1 MQYLSKGVLVDM
13 LDFVRHQALFIQ
25 DTTKSVSSV
34 SDFIDSQ
41 SGMILYNSTCM
52 CLQTIGETLRKID
65 EQTGKR
71 FLSYYSQ
78 IHWRSVFGLRNIISH
93 EYSAADPEKILN
105 TIKLGIPTLL
115 PVIEM
120 MLSDV
125 GAGKYDS
132 LLDDLAVERER
143 S

>member
-1 MQYLSKGVLVDM
+1 MQYLSKDVLVDM

-25 DTTKSVSSV
+25 DTTKAVSSI

-65 EQTGKR
+65 DLTEKR
-71 FLSYYSQ
+71 FLSCYSQ
-78 IHWRSVFGLRNIISH
+78 IHWRSIFGLKNIISH
-93 EYSAADPEKILN
+93 EYAAADPEKIFN
-105 TIKLGIPTLL
+105 TIQSGVPTLI
-115 PVIEM
+115 PVIET

-125 GAGKYDS
+125 KAGKYDS
-132 LLDDLAVERER
+132 LLDDLAVGRG
-143 S
+143 

>member
-25 DTTKSVSSV
+25 DTTKTVSSI

-65 EQTGKR
+65 ELTEKR
-71 FLSYYSQ
+71 VLPRYSQ
-78 IHWRSVFGLRNIISH
+78 IHWRSIFGLRNIISH
-93 EYSAADPEKILN
+93 EYSAADPEKIFN
-105 TIKLGIPTLL
+105 TIKSGVPTLI

-125 GAGKYDS
+125 KAGKFDS
-132 LLDDLAVERER
+132 LLEDLAVGRG
-143 S
+143 